1 LKFQEGWAPIDF
13 NGRLFNQIGLDIRR
27 GMPLPLFSYLDA
39 AGESSALH
47 EAVTQATRAT
57 DAPAV
62 FADGFT
68 LRSILFARAL
78 TGRISAKELN
88 HWRGWIQRNAGQ
100 TVDAAVNGKDPA
112 PGVVHAL
119 SEILLGVKAF
129 PKFLRSLPRV
139 HSSLFQKS
147 TKPAK
152 VHL

>member
-1 LKFQEGWAPIDF
+1 
-13 NGRLFNQIGLDIRR
+13 
-27 GMPLPLFSYLDA
+27 
-39 AGESSALH
+39 
-47 EAVTQATRAT
+47 
-57 DAPAV
+57 
-62 FADGFT
+62 
-68 LRSILFARAL
+68 L